1 MRRQQALLCASAAGL
16 AVGLHVASAQAH
28 SRRISYGPT
37 TPSLAGVAP
46 SDGVSPRLF
55 LRHRTAEGAGLEA
68 DPVTISDAATGR
80 PFAEHLHGTPL
91 LASGLSLR
99 TELVLDAPTVCAA
112 STSQAARYRLR
123 DIANGLRHTFS
134 PGERVAV
141 TLLESGREPVRLQPT
156 DQPSDALAWLAAS
169 CAARPATSA
178 VPPFDRHG
186 FKQLR
191 AAQPSSGTEAV
202 IWLLVVAGA
211 EARLFAGDAPLLADT
226 GVGLL
231 ESFTPPPATA
241 TLTPAAE
248 RQPGT
253 FQTDPIVAELK
264 GIGVRTEPE
273 SGSGWSPFC
282 TALATEGGSCL
293 LGGLM
298 AGANAMTTQR
308 LLAEGQALF
317 VTPMSC
323 LPEQVESVAI
333 ATVTGKVVVPATRLA
348 GARCVSWQAPLQA
361 TASTSPTAW
370 MAAAVALLVAGAA
383 ALFLRRRRGAGASVA
398 RS

>member
-16 AVGLHVASAQAH
+16 IVGLHGATAQAH

-37 TPSLAGVAP
+37 IPAFAGVAP
-46 SDGVSPRLF
+46 ADGVSPRLI
-55 LRHRTAEGAGLEA
+55 LRHRTAEGAALEA

-80 PFAEHLHGTPL
+80 PFAEHLHGPPL
-91 LASGLSLR
+91 LVSGLSLR
-99 TELVLDAPTVCAA
+99 TELVLDAPTICAS

-141 TLLESGREPVRLQPT
+141 TLLESGRQPVRLAPT

-169 CAARPATSA
+169 CAARPATSE
-178 VPPFDRHG
+178 VPAFDRDG
-186 FKQLR
+186 FKRLR
-191 AAQPSSGTEAV
+191 AAQPSSGNEVV

-211 EARLFAGDAPLLADT
+211 EARLLAGDAQLLADT

-241 TLTPAAE
+241 TLTPAKE

-253 FQTDPIVAELK
+253 YQTDPIVAELK
-264 GIGVRTEPE
+264 SIGVRTEPDT
-273 SGSGWSPFC
+273 GSGWAPFC
-282 TALATEGGSCL
+282 TALTTEGGSCL

-298 AGANAMTTQR
+298 SGANAMTTQR

-323 LPEQVESVAI
+323 LPDPVEAVVI
-333 ATVTGKVVVPATRLA
+333 ATVTGKVVVPAARLA
-348 GARCVSWQAPLQA
+348 GARCDSWQAPLQP
-361 TASTSPTAW
+361 TASTIPTAW
-370 MAAAVALLVAGAA
+370 MAAAGALLVAGAA
-383 ALFLRRRRGAGASVA
+383 ALFLRRRRDAGAASG